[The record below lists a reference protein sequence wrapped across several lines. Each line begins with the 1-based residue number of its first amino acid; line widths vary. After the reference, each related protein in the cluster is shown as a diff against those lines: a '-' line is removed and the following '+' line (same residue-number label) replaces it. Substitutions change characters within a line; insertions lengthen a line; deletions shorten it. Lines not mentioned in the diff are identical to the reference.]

1 MSDPEQIELFAA
13 EVNWLTIP
21 GVDINEKKEDAEEKP
36 QGESLYRHV
45 QISYNF
51 NPALGQP
58 IVRYP
63 VHT

>member
-45 QISYNF
+45 QICYF